1 MTRSSISQQRSLT
14 ITIFIYPLYDKYG
27 FQSFCFPS
35 LLVQHYLCTRSVPGG
50 HPKQCKET
58 MDIAWYQSSVVFLS
72 TRPWSM
78 WVFGFYIHQCPNL
91 LTCRLSVSM
100 SITSL
105 VKLSCHLP
113 LSASLKEIYHAFTH
127 GSIVWQ
133 IEGSSILYLTI
144 INVTLFIF
152 FVSVQSPPLPCLPNL
167 SKGPNKRVNTCPE
180 DSLISL
186 KTSLS
191 SYSTPLL

>member
-50 HPKQCKET
+50 HPKQSKET
-58 MDIAWYQSSVVFLS
+58 MDIAWYQSSVVFLY

-91 LTCRLSVSM
+91 LTCRLSMSM

-105 VKLSCHLP
+105 VKFSCHLP

-152 FVSVQSPPLPCLPNL
+152 LFQFSPLPFLAFQT
-167 SKGPNKRVNTCPE
+167 SVKGPIKESILVQ
-180 DSLISL
+180 
-186 KTSLS
+186 KTHL
-191 SYSTPLL
+191 YP